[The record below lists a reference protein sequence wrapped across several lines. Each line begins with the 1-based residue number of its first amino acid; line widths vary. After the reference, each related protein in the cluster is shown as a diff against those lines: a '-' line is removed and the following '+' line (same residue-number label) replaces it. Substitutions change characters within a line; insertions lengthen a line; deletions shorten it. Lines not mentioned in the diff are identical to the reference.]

1 MTDITRR
8 EFVRD
13 VAATGAVLGLA
24 RLSEGQPTSPPMLRR
39 PIPKSSEQLPVVGLG
54 TWRTFDPPSVSDAS
68 LKQLE
73 SVLEVFTATGGRVID
88 SSPMYGRSEELT
100 GRLSTKLGIN
110 ADLFIATKVWTTGR
124 DAGIRQMEA
133 SLRLLGRARVDL
145 MQVHNLVDWRTHLAT
160 LRDWKAKN
168 RIRYIGITHYEPS
181 SYPALEQVMRS
192 EKIDFVQLAYSVAV
206 RDAAE
211 RLLPLAADLGVAVL
225 VNRPLDGGDLFSRT
239 RSKPLPA
246 FVQAFASSWAQAF
259 LKFAIA
265 HPAVTC
271 VIPGTANPEHM
282 RDNAQAGVG
291 QLPTPA
297 ECQELV
303 RFLGA

>member
-1 MTDITRR
+1 
-8 EFVRD
+8 
-13 VAATGAVLGLA
+13 
-24 RLSEGQPTSPPMLRR
+24 MLRR
-39 PIPKSSEQLPVVGLG
+39 IIPKSSEQLPVVGLG
-54 TWRTFDPPSVSDAS
+54 TWRTFDPPSVSDES
-68 LKQLE
+68 LKRLE
-73 SVLEVFTATGGRVID
+73 SVLQVFTASGGRVID

-100 GRLSTKLGIN
+100 GKLTTRLGIN

-124 DAGIRQMEA
+124 DAGLRQMEN
-133 SLRLLGRARVDL
+133 SLRLLGRTRVDL

-160 LRDWKAKN
+160 LRDWKAKH

-181 SYPALEQVMRS
+181 SYRDLAEVMRR
-192 EKIDFVQLAYSVAV
+192 EKVDFVQLAYSVAV
-206 RDAAE
+206 RDAGD

-225 VNRPLDGGDLFSRT
+225 VNRPLDGGDLFARSRA
-239 RSKPLPA
+239 RPLPP

-259 LKFAIA
+259 LKFVIA

-291 QLPTPA
+291 RLPTTA

-303 RFLGA
+303 RFLDA